1 MPFTA
6 LFMATAPD
14 ADPAKDRS
22 VIDTGVYRLFTV
34 VVKDHDQALE
44 LCRTM
49 VPAEGVDSVLLCPG
63 HAHKDVG
70 EIAEAVGPGVS
81 VSVARGDARSMGIA
95 RKAMEEA
102 GWFAAPLDVP

>member
-14 ADPAKDRS
+14 ADPAVHRD
-22 VIDTGVYRLFTV
+22 VIDTGLYRLLTL
-34 VVKDHDQALE
+34 VVKDHEQSLRI
-44 LCRTM
+44 CRTV
-49 VPAEGVDSVLLCPG
+49 VPAEGVQSILLCPG
-63 HAHKDVG
+63 HSHQEVG
-70 EIAEAVGPGVS
+70 EIAAAVGPGVS

-102 GWFAAPLDVP
+102 GWFAVAAAQG